1 MKSKLIIIALLV
13 SLAFNIGFIITFA
26 YCSMR
31 KPQKFMPPPPPKQK
45 NERMQKITKNEA
57 IFQLKK
63 ENIELRKSFFAELA
77 TPEPD
82 MEKIAE
88 LQIELEKSQTDLEKQ
103 VLQHFITIRGDLD
116 NEEAAKFFNRFQN
129 MYSEKN
135 KKGLHQKKFPL
146 NTDSKQQ

>member
-1 MKSKLIIIALLV
+1 MKSRLITIALLI
-13 SLAFNIGFIITFA
+13 SLAFNIGFIIMFA

-31 KPQKFMPPPPPKQK
+31 KPPKFMPPPPPKQK
-45 NERMQKITKNEA
+45 NERMQKITKNEE
-57 IFQLKK
+57 ILHLKK

-88 LQIELEKSQTDLEKQ
+88 LQIELEKSQLALEHK

-116 NEEAAKFFNRFQN
+116 DEEAAKFFNRFQN

-135 KKGLHQKKFPL
+135 KKNLQNKRSPL
-146 NTDSKQQ
+146 NTDSKQP